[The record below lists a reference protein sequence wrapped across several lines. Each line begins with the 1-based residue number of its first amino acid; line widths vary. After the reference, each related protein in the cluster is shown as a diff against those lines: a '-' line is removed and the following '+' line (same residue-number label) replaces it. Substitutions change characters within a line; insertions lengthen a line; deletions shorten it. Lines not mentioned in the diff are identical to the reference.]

1 MKMSSTRRGFTA
13 IEILTALVVIAVLAA
28 IAIPMWRTHLLRVRR
43 ADARDALTRLQAA
56 QDRYFGRHARY
67 ASAAQLTASAPDGLA
82 LSATSAHELYT
93 ITLDTTSD
101 GLGFLATARA
111 IPRAGQDGDERCAV
125 FTIDHVGQ
133 MSATDAS
140 GKDRSAD
147 CWH

>member
-1 MKMSSTRRGFTA
+1 MRATRRGFTA
-13 IEILTALVVIAVLAA
+13 IEILTALVVIAVLTA
-28 IAIPMWRTHLLRVRR
+28 ISVPMWRTHLLRVRR
-43 ADARDALTRLQAA
+43 AEARDALTRLQAA

-67 ASAAQLTASAPDGLA
+67 ANAAQLTAGAPDGLE
-82 LSATSAHELYT
+82 LSATSAHELYA
-93 ITLDTTSD
+93 ITLETTAD

-111 IPRAGQDGDERCAV
+111 IARAGQENDERCAV

-140 GKDRSAD
+140 GTDRSED